1 MPFVAIRS
9 QRCLFSLRVA
19 CAAYLA
25 SLLPACA
32 ACAACG
38 LALFSNGVFRVCVR
52 ITRAGE
58 NLRPISVPRISGLGI
73 FPLPILRE
81 HHYLTYLQA

>member
-1 MPFVAIRS
+1 MTEAIS
-9 QRCLFSLRVA
+9 
-19 CAAYLA
+19 
-25 SLLPACA
+25 
-32 ACAACG
+32 
-38 LALFSNGVFRVCVR
+38 

-58 NLRPISVPRISGLGI
+58 ILRPISVPRISGLGI